1 MNKAYLDSKV
11 CVLGVGVGVDSGGG
25 EFFSQLCC
33 IYYKTRLK
41 ISCLKIGTHCSLYCS
56 D

>member
-11 CVLGVGVGVDSGGG
+11 CVLGGGAG
-25 EFFSQLCC
+25 GWIVVVVSFLVNFVVFTT
-33 IYYKTRLK
+33 KA
-41 ISCLKIGTHCSLYCS
+41 

>member
-11 CVLGVGVGVDSGGG
+11 CVLGGWGGVGWIVVVVSFLVNFVVFATKD
-25 EFFSQLCC
+25 
-33 IYYKTRLK
+33 
-41 ISCLKIGTHCSLYCS
+41 